1 MRAAT
6 AQQPRGGNSAQG
18 QGQVSSG
25 HHANSRSLSNVHSR
39 KGSAASSASSSSA
52 GTGGATTSTQTSTRA
67 THATGQATNSNTN
80 ADSAAAT
87 SSISLSSVIGSQI
100 RLSLNTGARDKE
112 RPVVEGQLWCYDP
125 GYGSLVLM
133 TPSTSSKSSS
143 TTNNYRIV
151 RLSNIASVT
160 VVQPA
165 DPETSAATM
174 NLHLKAID
182 INRIQEREAEGV
194 KEEMKRIANEPP
206 PGVSELGKSLYE
218 ALGKTLPVRWAN
230 KTM

>member
-6 AQQPRGGNSAQG
+6 PQQPRGGGQQG
-18 QGQVSSG
+18 QGHAQGPAG
-25 HHANSRSLSNVHSR
+25 HHANSRSFSNAHSR

-52 GTGGATTSTQTSTRA
+52 GTGAAGVAPAGTQSGPARTQAALNPDATST
-67 THATGQATNSNTN
+67 
-80 ADSAAAT
+80 
-87 SSISLSSVIGSQI
+87 SSPIPLSSVIGSQI

-125 GYGSLVLM
+125 GYGSLVLV
-133 TPSTSSKSSS
+133 TPSTSKPS
-143 TTNNYRIV
+143 TNNYTII

-165 DPETSAATM
+165 DPQTSADTV
-174 NLHLKAID
+174 NLQLKAID
-182 INRIQEREAEGV
+182 INKVQEREAEGV
-194 KEEMKRIANEPP
+194 REEMKRIANEPP
-206 PGVSELGKSLYE
+206 PGVSDLGKALFE

>member
-6 AQQPRGGNSAQG
+6 AQQPRGGGNNQVQG
-18 QGQVSSG
+18 SSG
-25 HHANSRSLSNVHSR
+25 HHANPRSFSNVHSR

-52 GTGGATTSTQTSTRA
+52 GTGGVTSSTNANTRAANTGGQTATTSISSEATSATSTV
-67 THATGQATNSNTN
+67 
-80 ADSAAAT
+80 
-87 SSISLSSVIGSQI
+87 SLSSVIGSQI

-125 GYGSLVLM
+125 GYGSLVLL
-133 TPSTSSKSSS
+133 TPSTSSKSPSS
-143 TTNNYRIV
+143 SNNYRIV
-151 RLSNIASVT
+151 RLSSVTSVT
-160 VVQPA
+160 VVQAA
-165 DPETSAATM
+165 DQETSVATM
-174 NLHLKAID
+174 NLPLKAID
-182 INRIQEREAEGV
+182 INRVQEREVEGI

-230 KTM
+230 QTM